1 MPLAKAAPAQRGL
14 VTATVNHKTKVYL
27 NLKYNS
33 SHCFL
38 GFWKLVKTKLISL
51 LCLFIYWR
59 EVCPMGGRLMWMWA
73 LCSMEQGTERQWAW
87 KKAEVLHLFCF
98 PLSFHWVG
106 ALSGIPAPEGYWQS
120 LWERHHA
127 CRRGRQG
134 QGPLKQTEHMQPMAA
149 DQIHLRVLR
158 QLADII
164 AKEPS
169 SLKGHYSQGWFLMT
183 EKR

>member
-1 MPLAKAAPAQRGL
+1 
-14 VTATVNHKTKVYL
+14 
-27 NLKYNS
+27 
-33 SHCFL
+33 
-38 GFWKLVKTKLISL
+38 
-51 LCLFIYWR
+51 
-59 EVCPMGGRLMWMWA
+59 MWA